1 MNISDTFGGTAV
13 LENGYNIAISGT
25 ISGISTTSVVDAN
38 STTQF
43 VQCIGSNGGTGTD
56 AEFRVSI
63 NYDGSGVPI
72 STSIQPTAGGSGYAV
87 GDTIT
92 IAGTQMQAA
101 SPANDLTFVVT
112 KTGPSAVA
120 TQLNQSYSNVTAGT
134 DPAGGTGAIF
144 NVTRGSSG
152 YISNVDV
159 VNGGSGYAL
168 TSVITI
174 PQAGIG
180 GTDST
185 DDISVTPTLMGA
197 KTMPSTYIASR
208 LLIIRLNYLVFLP
221 LQPSSM

>member
-92 IAGTQMQAA
+92 IAGTQMQ
-101 SPANDLTFVVT
+101 
-112 KTGPSAVA
+112 
-120 TQLNQSYSNVTAGT
+120 QH
-134 DPAGGTGAIF
+134 
-144 NVTRGSSG
+144 
-152 YISNVDV
+152 
-159 VNGGSGYAL
+159 
-168 TSVITI
+168 
-174 PQAGIG
+174 
-180 GTDST
+180 
-185 DDISVTPTLMGA
+185 
-197 KTMPSTYIASR
+197 
-208 LLIIRLNYLVFLP
+208 LLR
-221 LQPSSM
+221 MT